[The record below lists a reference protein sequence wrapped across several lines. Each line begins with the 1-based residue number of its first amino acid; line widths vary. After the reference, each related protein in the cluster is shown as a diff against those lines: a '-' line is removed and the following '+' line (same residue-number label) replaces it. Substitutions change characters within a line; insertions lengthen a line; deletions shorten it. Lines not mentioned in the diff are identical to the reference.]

1 MEVTGFGDDVKR
13 EIYKVASVT
22 ICPNIAGQIL
32 ISLVMDP
39 LKVSN
44 LN

>member
-1 MEVTGFGDDVKR
+1 MEICGFGDDVID
-13 EIYKVASVT
+13 EMYKLASLT

-39 LKVSN
+39 PKVY
-44 LN
+44 